1 MVAIID
7 YGMGNV
13 LSVQKALNKIGM
25 ESIITADKDEIRN
38 SSHIILPGV
47 GSFNRAM
54 ENLHAKGLVSILRA
68 EVNEH
73 KKPFLGICLGMQLL
87 ADNGYE
93 DGETEGL
100 GFIEG
105 SVREIPA
112 HNLPIP
118 HIGWN
123 DVSIKQDTYFNNVQD
138 HNFYF
143 VHSYYLDVKN
153 ESDISATVQYGCL
166 LTAAVQ
172 KENIFGTQFHP
183 EKSQQEGLNILKT
196 FFQVNA

>member
-153 ESDISATVQYGCL
+153 ESDISATVQYGCT

>member
-13 LSVQKALNKIGM
+13 VSVQKALNKIGID
-25 ESIITADKDEIRN
+25 SIITADKAEIN
-38 SSHIILPGV
+38 KCSHIILPGV

-54 ENLHAKGLVSILRA
+54 ENLHAKNLVTILRE
-68 EVNEH
+68 EVKRN

-87 ADNGYE
+87 ADHGYE

-105 SVREIPA
+105 SVKEIPSYD
-112 HNLPIP
+112 LPIP

-123 DVSIKQDTYFNNVQD
+123 EVTIKSNKYFENVQD

-143 VHSYYLDVKN
+143 VHSYYLDAKN
-153 ESDISATVQYGCL
+153 ESDIAATVTYGCE

-172 KENIFGTQFHP
+172 KDNIFGTQFHP
-183 EKSQQEGLNILKT
+183 EKSQEEGITVLKS
-196 FFQVNA
+196 FFKVNA